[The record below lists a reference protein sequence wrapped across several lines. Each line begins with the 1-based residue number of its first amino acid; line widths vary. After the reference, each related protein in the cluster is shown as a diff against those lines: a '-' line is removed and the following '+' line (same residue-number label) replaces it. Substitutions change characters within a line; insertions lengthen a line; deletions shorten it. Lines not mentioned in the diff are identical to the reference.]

1 MKTIPKT
8 YKRRGYGY
16 TLIYREADVV
26 IYQQNFI
33 DSDKTTSYEV
43 CIVRTRAS
51 DNEFTGT
58 EAGDE
63 YLPSPEEWGRYGWTY
78 TRWEEAVNKAN
89 QLVNRERE
97 H

>member
-8 YKRRGYGY
+8 FKRSCFTY
-16 TLIYREADVV
+16 TRLYQEADVAV
-26 IYQQNFI
+26 YQQNLI
-33 DSDKTTSYEV
+33 GSDKVTLYEV

-58 EAGDE
+58 KAGDE

-78 TRWEEAVNKAN
+78 TTQAEAVNKAN